1 MAAGIAKFIKGRVSA
16 WALKRQGRDHLP
28 IALDKRR
35 VYILP
40 GKMGFI
46 FAAMLLAILLASMN
60 YGNSMG
66 FALTF
71 LLASLGLVTMH
82 HCHGNLTGTVVQ
94 AIGAQPVFAGED
106 AIFEILLQN
115 TEHSAKY
122 DLRGESSDYL
132 GTSTDLAT
140 DQSGTIRLS
149 IPTSKR
155 GRLRLRRFAVST
167 RFPLN
172 LFRSWSWIHQP
183 ADCLVFPR
191 PAAAAPLPVR
201 QSGSQYDALAG
212 GDGADDFSGLRSF
225 QPGDSPRHIAWKAL
239 AREQEM
245 LVKQFSGGAAQQ
257 LWLDWDLAGPG
268 DDETRLSLLC
278 RWILAANAAGKLFG
292 LRLPGTEIPPA
303 SGDEH
308 QLICLSALALYPS
321 PSEGGS

>member
-1 MAAGIAKFIKGRVSA
+1 MAAGIPKFIKERVAA
-16 WALKRQGRDHLP
+16 WALKRQGRDRLP
-28 IALDKRR
+28 VTLDKRR

-46 FAAMLLAILLASMN
+46 FAAMLFAILLASMN

-71 LLASLGLVTMH
+71 LLASLGLVAMH

-106 AIFEILLQN
+106 AVFEILLQN
-115 TEHSAKY
+115 SEHSARY
-122 DLRGESSDYL
+122 DLRGESSDYF
-132 GTSTDLAT
+132 GSTTDIAT
-140 DQSGTIRLS
+140 DRSGVIRLA
-149 IPTSKR
+149 IPTHNR
-155 GRLRLRRFAVST
+155 GCLRLQRFAVST

-191 PAAAAPLPVR
+191 PAAEAPLPAR
-201 QSGSQYDALAG
+201 QSGSQYDAVAA

-225 QPGDSPRHIAWKAL
+225 RPGDSPRHIAWKAL
-239 AREQEM
+239 AREQEV
-245 LVKQFSGGAAQQ
+245 LVKQFSGGAAEQ
-257 LWLDWDLAGPG
+257 LWLDWNLAGPG
-268 DDETRLSLLC
+268 DDERRLSLLC
-278 RWILAANAAGKLFG
+278 YWILAANTAGMLFG

-303 SGDEH
+303 SGAEH
-308 QLICLSALALYPS
+308 QLACLSALALYPS